1 MNSSTF
7 CQDYAACFIAKI
19 IQNASKNVL
28 SFIFHDCLVVLLEQD
43 QDQPY

>member
-7 CQDYAACFIAKI
+7 CQDYAARFIAKI
-19 IQNASKNVL
+19 IQNPSKNVL
-28 SFIFHDCLVVLLEQD
+28 PFIFHDCLVVLLEQD

>member
-19 IQNASKNVL
+19 IQNPSKNVL
-28 SFIFHDCLVVLLEQD
+28 PFIFHDCLVVLLEQD
-43 QDQPY
+43 QDQPH